1 MGWCEAAITVLCLL
15 ERFKHIRNPAG
26 YLSHLTRQAE
36 QGSFSLA
43 VLLQATRA
51 SSHQIVS

>member
-1 MGWCEAAITVLCLL
+1 MCLL